1 MLCDGCLIVSSWL
14 CWCGWERLSV
24 GVGNKLG
31 LGCAGLVFV
40 IVVWWWMGLEVRA
53 GWETVVK

>member
-1 MLCDGCLIVSSWL
+1 MVDCVFLAVF
-14 CWCGWERLSV
+14 WCRERLSV

-31 LGCAGLVFV
+31 LGCARFVLVV
-40 IVVWWWMGLEVRA
+40 DGVRGAERA

>member
-1 MLCDGCLIVSSWL
+1 MVDCVFFLAVLVCRLM
-14 CWCGWERLSV
+14 LSV

-40 IVVWWWMGLEVRA
+40 VDGVRGAERA
-53 GWETVVK
+53 GWEPVVK